1 MNLSFNTRWRDELPG
16 FYTAL
21 QPTPLHNARLIWH
34 NAPLAQDLAIP
45 ESLFTPEQALASGA
59 VKRCCRACRLAQVYS
74 GHQFGAWAG
83 QLGDGAGSYWASSS

>member
-45 ESLFTPEQALASGA
+45 ESLFPTRGW
-59 VKRCCRACRLAQVYS
+59 RL
-74 GHQFGAWAG
+74 GR
-83 QLGDGAGSYWASSS
+83 